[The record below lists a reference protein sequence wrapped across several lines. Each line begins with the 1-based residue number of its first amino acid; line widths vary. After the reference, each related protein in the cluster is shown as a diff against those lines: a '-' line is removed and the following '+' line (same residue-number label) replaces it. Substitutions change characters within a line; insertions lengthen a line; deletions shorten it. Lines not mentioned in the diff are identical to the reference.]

1 MIVVIAV
8 IMIRTMILRMMMMMM
23 ITIRMMVMIIMIR
36 RMTTMPTPTWK
47 APRASSRSARH
58 CEAENEVKLVLKS

>member
-8 IMIRTMILRMMMMMM
+8 IMIRMMILRMMMMM
-23 ITIRMMVMIIMIR
+23 ITIRTMVMIIMIR
-36 RMTTMPTPTWK
+36 TMMTMPTPTWK

-58 CEAENEVKLVLKS
+58 CEAENEVKFVLKS